1 VPLDISHP
9 LPLGG
14 VESLLEEARAR
25 TLRLIDGVS
34 GADLDRVH
42 DPLMSP
48 LAWDLGHIAAF
59 EDLWVCR
66 ETGAQLMRE
75 DLADVYDAFETPRAG
90 RGELAYLRYDEVLA
104 YMKAVRARTREA
116 LGGVSPFIGEMLVQ
130 HEHQHNETML
140 QTLQLAEPGVYTPE
154 RTRPDGQPEAGTFI
168 VEPRVFEMGDPG
180 EGFAY
185 DNERPRHEVELP
197 AFRIDRAPVTNAAFA
212 EFVADGG
219 YERREL
225 WSDEGWELRTTEAW
239 EHPLYWTGDGGVRR
253 FDRTVELEPE
263 LPVMHVSFFEAE
275 AFAHWRGAR
284 LPSEAEWERAA
295 AAADGAR
302 GHLDQLDFGP
312 GPAGPFV
319 GDCWEWTSSEFDG
332 YPGFR
337 PHPYPEYSQ
346 VFFRSG
352 YRVLRGASWA
362 TRTRVARATFRNWDH
377 PRRRQIFAGFR
388 CAEDV

>member
-1 VPLDISHP
+1 VIVDTSHP
-9 LPLGG
+9 QPLGG
-14 VESLLEEARAR
+14 VEALLEEARER
-25 TLRLIDGVS
+25 TLLLVDGVS

-66 ETGAQLMRE
+66 EAGLELLRE
-75 DLADVYDAFETPRAG
+75 DLAGVYDAFETPRAG
-90 RGELAYLRYDEVLA
+90 RGELAFLRHDDAIA
-104 YMKAVRARTREA
+104 YMHAVRERVRGV
-116 LGGVSPFIGEMLVQ
+116 LDRVSPFIGEMLVQ

-140 QTLQLAEPGVYTPE
+140 QTLQLAEPGVYSPE
-154 RTRPDGQPEAGTFI
+154 RTGSSEVAATGTLEVDGG
-168 VEPRVFEMGDPG
+168 VFEMGDPG
-180 EGFAY
+180 AGFAY

-197 AFRIDRAPVTNAAFA
+197 SFRIDRAPVTNAAFA

-219 YERREL
+219 YARREL
-225 WSDEGWELRTTEAW
+225 WSDEGWALRAREAW
-239 EHPLYWTGDGGVRR
+239 ERPLYWTAAGGVRR

-263 LPVMHVSFFEAE
+263 LPVMHVSWFEAE
-275 AFAHWRGAR
+275 AFARWRGAR

-295 AAADGAR
+295 VTDGGAR

-312 GPAGPFV
+312 GPAGPYI

-337 PHPYPEYSQ
+337 PYPYAEYSQ

-388 CAEDV
+388 CADDA